1 MLTLTGSDMI
11 PALLGGRSGP
21 HPIEDSL
28 MPLGRLEVTD
38 ALGRRVVPL
47 EKPTFSIGRRSGND
61 LQLVGSDVSRDHADI
76 TRDNEQYMLRDRG
89 SRYGTFVNGEQ
100 ITEKSLTHG
109 DLVRLGRSGGAEMV
123 FLLDEQPLSSSSFE
137 KHPSSAVGDLRQ
149 IAALLEGLRALGS
162 GRVLD
167 EVLALVMDSA
177 IEVTGAE
184 RGFIMLANADAE
196 LEFKIARARGRVT
209 LPGKSFETSRKIP
222 EEVFSTGQERVVAD
236 LLDSNLVTE
245 HNSTVV
251 LGIRH
256 VLCTPLRLVRY
267 LDRADMPNE
276 EKRIGVLYLDSREKG
291 AVLSRAARAALET
304 LATEAAVA
312 IENARLYR
320 ETLDKAKMEQEMRIA
335 ADIQRALLPEAKRMG
350 GFFEAMGASVPC
362 RSIGGDFFDYVDL
375 PDGGFGFAVGD
386 VAGKGAPAA
395 LLTAVLQGVF
405 ASQASSG
412 TGPAMTLS
420 RVNQALIRRS
430 VESRFATAFYAVLT
444 PDGKLTY
451 CNAGHNP
458 PLLIRQDRVE
468 RLETGGL
475 ILGLFEH
482 ATFEEETVRVS
493 PGDIL
498 VTFSDGVTE
507 ALSLLGEEY
516 GEERL
521 LECATQFRD
530 KSVPE
535 LLEGILA
542 SVRQFTAGAVQSD
555 DVTALVLRYVG

>member
-1 MLTLTGSDMI
+1 
-11 PALLGGRSGP
+11 
-21 HPIEDSL
+21 

-76 TRDNEQYMLRDRG
+76 TREDDLYMLRDRG

-100 ITEKSLTHG
+100 ITEKPLSHG
-109 DLVRLGRSGGAEMV
+109 DLVRLGRSGGAEMM
-123 FLLDEQPLSSSSFE
+123 FLLDDKQLSSSAV
-137 KHPSSAVGDLRQ
+137 HPSSAVGDLRQ

-184 RGFIMLANADAE
+184 RGFIMLANQEAE

-236 LLDSNLVTE
+236 LLDSNLVSE

-335 ADIQRALLPEAKRMG
+335 ADIQRALLPEAQRMG
-350 GFFEAMGASVPC
+350 GFFEAVGASVPC

-375 PDGGFGFAVGD
+375 PQGEFGFAVGD

-395 LLTAVLQGVF
+395 LLTAMMQGVL
-405 ASQASSG
+405 
-412 TGPAMTLS
+412 P
-420 RVNQALIRRS
+420 RR
-430 VESRFATAFYAVLT
+430 RRAA
-444 PDGKLTY
+444 
-451 CNAGHNP
+451 
-458 PLLIRQDRVE
+458 RDR
-468 RLETGGL
+468 
-475 ILGLFEH
+475 
-482 ATFEEETVRVS
+482 
-493 PGDIL
+493 P
-498 VTFSDGVTE
+498 
-507 ALSLLGEEY
+507 
-516 GEERL
+516 
-521 LECATQFRD
+521 
-530 KSVPE
+530 
-535 LLEGILA
+535 
-542 SVRQFTAGAVQSD
+542 
-555 DVTALVLRYVG
+555 

>member
-1 MLTLTGSDMI
+1 
-11 PALLGGRSGP
+11 
-21 HPIEDSL
+21 

-76 TRDNEQYMLRDRG
+76 TREDEQYVLRDRG

-100 ITEKSLTHG
+100 ITEKSLVHG
-109 DLVRLGRSGGAEMV
+109 DLVRLGRSGGAEMI
-123 FLLDEQPLSSSSFE
+123 FLLDEQPLSSSSID
-137 KHPSSAVGDLRQ
+137 KQHPSSAVGDLRQ

-184 RGFIMLANADAE
+184 RGFIMLANAEAE

-236 LLDSNLVTE
+236 LLDSNLVSE

-291 AVLSRAARAALET
+291 AVLSRAARGALDT

-375 PDGGFGFAVGD
+375 PDGEFGFAVGD

-444 PDGKLTY
+444 PDGRLTY

-458 PLLIRQDRVE
+458 PLIYGASGLR
-468 RLETGGL
+468 RLDSGSMPVGF
-475 ILGLFEH
+475 FEH
-482 ATFEEETVRVS
+482 APYADDTEQLQVNDVL
-493 PGDIL
+493 I
-498 VTFSDGVTE
+498 VYSDGVTE
-507 ALSLLGEEY
+507 ALDIEGQEF

-521 LECATQFRD
+521 I
-530 KSVPE
+530 
-535 LLEGILA
+535 GILKERHA
-542 SVRQFTAGAVQSD
+542 EDATSILESVIEGVMNFSRGAAQYD
-555 DVTALVLRYVG
+555 DVTAMVVKFTGE

>member
-1 MLTLTGSDMI
+1 
-11 PALLGGRSGP
+11 
-21 HPIEDSL
+21 
-28 MPLGRLEVTD
+28 MPDARLEVHD
-38 ALGRRVVPL
+38 SLGRRPVPID
-47 EKPTFSIGRRSGND
+47 KPVFTIGRRSGND
-61 LQLVGSDVSRDHADI
+61 LHLMGSDVSRDHAEI
-76 TRDNEQYMLRDRG
+76 AQVSGKFLVRDRG
-89 SRYGTFVNGEQ
+89 SRYGTFVNGTQ
-100 ITEKSLTHG
+100 INEHPLSHG
-109 DLVRLGRSGGAEMV
+109 DRIQLGRTGGAELV
-123 FLLDEQPLSSSSFE
+123 FLLDDAPAERYPTSV
-137 KHPSSAVGDLRQ
+137 VGDLRQ
-149 IAALLEGLRALGS
+149 VSALLEGLRALGS

-167 EVLALVMDSA
+167 EVLALVMDST
-177 IEVTGAE
+177 IELTGAE
-184 RGFIMLANADAE
+184 RGFIMLASEAGD
-196 LEFKIARARGRVT
+196 LEMKLARARGHVT
-209 LPGKSFETSRKIP
+209 LPGTRFETSRKIP
-222 EEVFSTGQERVVAD
+222 EEVFATGEQKIVND
-236 LLDSNLVTE
+236 LLDGDLANV
-245 HNSTVV
+245 HMGTVA

-267 LDRADMPNE
+267 VDRADQQTE
-276 EKRIGVLYLDSREKG
+276 EKRIGGLYLDSREKG
-291 AVLSRAARAALET
+291 ALLSRAARTALET

-320 ETLDKAKMEQEMRIA
+320 ETLEKGKMEQEMRIA

-362 RSIGGDFFDYVDL
+362 RSIGGGFFDYVDL
-375 PDGGFGFAVGD
+375 PDGEFGFAVGD

-420 RVNQALIRRS
+420 RVNHALIRRS

-444 PDGKLTY
+444 RDGKLTY

-458 PLLIRQDRVE
+458 PLLIRKDRVE

-530 KSVPE
+530 KSVPD

-542 SVRQFTAGAVQSD
+542 SVRQFTVGAVQSD

>member
-1 MLTLTGSDMI
+1 
-11 PALLGGRSGP
+11 
-21 HPIEDSL
+21 

-47 EKPTFSIGRRSGND
+47 EKPAFAIGRRSGND

-76 TRDNEQYMLRDRG
+76 SRENEHYVLRDRG

-100 ITEKSLTHG
+100 VSEKALVHG
-109 DLVRLGRSGGAEMV
+109 DLIRLGRSGGAEMV
-123 FLLDEQPLSSSSFE
+123 FLLDEQPLSSSSIE
-137 KHPSSAVGDLRQ
+137 RHPSSAVGDLRQ

-184 RGFIMLANADAE
+184 RGFIMLANPNNE
-196 LEFKIARARGRVT
+196 LEFKLARARGRVT

-222 EEVFSTGQERVVAD
+222 EEVFATGQERVVAD
-236 LLDSNLVTE
+236 LLDSNLVSE

-251 LGIRH
+251 IGIRQ

-335 ADIQRALLPEAKRMG
+335 ADIQRALLPEPQRMG
-350 GFFEAMGASVPC
+350 GFFEAVGASIPC
-362 RSIGGDFFDYVDL
+362 RAIGGDFFDYVDL
-375 PDGGFGFAVGD
+375 PAGEFGFAVGD

-405 ASQASSG
+405 ASQSSSG
-412 TGPAMTLS
+412 TGPALTLS

-444 PDGKLTY
+444 PAGHLTY

-458 PLLIRQDRVE
+458 PLLIRKSGVE
-468 RLETGGL
+468 HLEKGGL

-482 ATFEEETVRVS
+482 ATFEEETVQVS
-493 PGDIL
+493 PGDVL
-498 VTFSDGVTE
+498 LTFSDGVTE
-507 ALSLLGEEY
+507 ALSASGDEY
-516 GEERL
+516 GEDRL
-521 LECATQFRD
+521 LECAMRFRD
-530 KSVPE
+530 RSVGD